1 MVAKCAK
8 THSSLQQGEVALIL
22 AAERL
27 FGEQGIDAVALRHV
41 NHAANQKNMSA
52 AHYHF
57 GSRDGLVEAVL
68 MYRLPG
74 LDQRR
79 ATLLARET
87 GVKDISFY
95 LNAFIRPLV
104 QELMPR
110 GEGNHY
116 IRFMQQYERW
126 RGDYELV
133 RSLTPASVTIYDE
146 LERLI
151 SYLPTEVRRLRI
163 GYLINMIH
171 SVLAIAEERLSKG
184 IVNYAEIEL
193 IAANLID
200 MSTSALTAPLSP
212 ATINLLT

>member
-1 MVAKCAK
+1 MVGKSVRTSGA
-8 THSSLQQGEVALIL
+8 LQQGEVALIL

-27 FGEQGIDAVALRHV
+27 FGEQGIEAVALRHV
-41 NHAANQKNMSA
+41 NSAANQKNMSA

-57 GSRDGLVEAVL
+57 GSRDGLVKAVL
-68 MYRLPG
+68 MYRLPS

-79 ATLLARET
+79 GALLAEEGGAR
-87 GVKDISFY
+87 DINFY
-95 LNAFIRPLV
+95 LNAFVRPLI

-110 GEGNHY
+110 EEGNNY

-133 RSLTPASVTIYDE
+133 RSLTPASVAIYEE

-151 SYLPTEVRRLRI
+151 SYIPADVRRLRI
-163 GYLINMIH
+163 GYLINLIH
-171 SVLAIAEERLSKG
+171 SVLATAEERLCKG
-184 IVNYAEIEL
+184 VISYAEIEL

-200 MSTSALTAPLSP
+200 MSTSALTAPLSR
-212 ATINLLT
+212 ATMDLLP

>member
-1 MVAKCAK
+1 MVAKSVR
-8 THSSLQQGEVALIL
+8 TPGSLQHGEVALIL

-41 NHAANQKNMSA
+41 NNAANQKNMSA

-79 ATLLARET
+79 AALLKSEAAT
-87 GVKDISFY
+87 KDIAFY
-95 LNAFIRPLV
+95 LNAFVRPLI

-110 GEGNHY
+110 EEGNHY

-133 RSLTPASVTIYDE
+133 RSLTPASVAIYDE

-151 SYLPTEVRRLRI
+151 GYLPTEVRRLRI

-171 SVLAIAEERLSKG
+171 SVLAITEERLGRG
-184 IVNYAEIEL
+184 IVSHAEVEL

-200 MSTSALTAPLSP
+200 MSTSALTAPLSA
-212 ATINLLT
+212 ATINLLA

>member
-1 MVAKCAK
+1 MAGKSAKAAAAP
-8 THSSLQQGEVALIL
+8 QQGEVALIL

-27 FGEQGIDAVALRHV
+27 FAEQGIEAVALRHV
-41 NHAANQKNMSA
+41 NSAANQKNMSA

-79 ATLLARET
+79 GALIAGEGGAR
-87 GVKDISFY
+87 DLDFY
-95 LNAFIRPLV
+95 LNAFVRPLI

-110 GEGNHY
+110 DEGNHY
-116 IRFMQQYERW
+116 IRYMQQCERW

-133 RSLTPASVTIYDE
+133 RSLTPASVAIYDE

-151 SYLPTEVRRLRI
+151 SYLPDDVRRLRI

-171 SVLAIAEERLSKG
+171 SALAIAEERLSRA
-184 IVNYAEIEL
+184 IVSHAEIEL

-200 MSTSALTAPLSP
+200 MSTSALTATLSS
-212 ATINLLT
+212 ATMDLLA